1 MSSYEESETKVSDTI
16 KKMLSGMKSFP
27 RSMSPPPSMDILKYE
42 YVVVEKNDELL
53 SVLESES
60 ITDSDCHTEVEP
72 STVINALPIDKTDST
87 YNTDDVEKPLNE
99 GSSTSTSRGVGGL

>member
-16 KKMLSGMKSFP
+16 KIMLSGMKSF
-27 RSMSPPPSMDILKYE
+27 SMSPPPSMDILKYE
-42 YVVVEKNDELL
+42 YVFVEKNDELL